1 MLKKTIT
8 YTDYNNVERTE
19 DFYFNLTPAELTEME
34 FASDMPMTAVIDK
47 ISKSQNVPE
56 TIKIFKDLIL
66 KAYGEKSP
74 DGRRFIKSDELS
86 TAFSQTEAYNE
97 LFMECGTDAEAGAA
111 FLNGIMPNEAM
122 EKIAKK
128 MSLVD

>member
-1 MLKKTIT
+1 MLVKTIT
-8 YTDYNNVERTE
+8 YTDYNGEERTE

-34 FASDMPMTAVIDK
+34 YAGDMPMSMFIDK
-47 ISKSQNVPE
+47 LSKSKNIPE

-66 KAYGEKSP
+66 RAYGEKSP
-74 DGRRFIKSDELS
+74 DGRRFVKSKEIS
-86 TAFSQTEAYNE
+86 EAFSQTEAYNE
-97 LFMECGTDAEAGAA
+97 LFMECATNAEAGAA

-128 MSLVD
+128 LALVD